1 MRVLITGSRDWPDQE
16 RLWQALDL
24 VYEQFLAERKTER
37 KGLFM
42 VVHGGA
48 QGADRMAMA
57 WVRGKRRDGE
67 LNIYHE
73 MHPVQW
79 NQNGK
84 FVKAAGHQRNQRMVD
99 KGATLALAFIR
110 NNSPGATGCLKMIDR
125 AGIPSQVH
133 RINDQEAS

>member
-24 VYEQFLAERKTER
+24 TYEQFLSERSGER

-48 QGADRMAMA
+48 QGADRMAMM

-73 MHPVQW
+73 MHPAQW
-79 NQNGK
+79 MQDGK

-99 KGATLALAFIR
+99 SGADIVLAFIR
-110 NNSPGATGCLKMIDR
+110 NGSPGASGCLQMAHR
-125 AGIPSQVH
+125 AGIPSEIH